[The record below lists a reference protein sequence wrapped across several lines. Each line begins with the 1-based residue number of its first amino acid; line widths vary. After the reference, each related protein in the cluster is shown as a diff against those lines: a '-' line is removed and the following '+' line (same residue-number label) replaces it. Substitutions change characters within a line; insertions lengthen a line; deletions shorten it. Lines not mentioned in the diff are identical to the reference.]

1 MNISIKSDDLFT
13 TISTTLGICLNSYFV
28 KKASLLTWDVSKHGL
43 LSLKVL
49 KTENKSIKH
58 EYTKF
63 RFLRKRTS
71 KHDSVLAGIDH
82 MIQIEFTADS
92 KIAREKL

>member
-13 TISTTLGICLNSYFV
+13 RISTTLGICLNSYFV

-63 RFLRKRTS
+63 RFLRK
-71 KHDSVLAGIDH
+71 HDSVLAGIDH